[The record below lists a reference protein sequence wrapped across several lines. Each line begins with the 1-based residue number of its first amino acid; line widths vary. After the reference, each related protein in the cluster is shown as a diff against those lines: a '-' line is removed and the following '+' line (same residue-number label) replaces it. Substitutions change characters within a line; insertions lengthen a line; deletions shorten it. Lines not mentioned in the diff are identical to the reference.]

1 MIFTK
6 NAGYN
11 NRTEVGVASK
21 HPLYMKF
28 APKWKV
34 VRDCVEGEDRIKQE
48 RTTYL
53 PQASGMTDKRYE
65 AFLKRARF
73 VNYVDQTL
81 EGVHG
86 MVFRRA
92 PEMNYP
98 EGMEKIVEN
107 INREGDS
114 LYQFFSDAIYDI
126 MQTGFGGFMVD
137 LPEAGEGISL
147 FDAENDGIRPYVT
160 YYPAESIINWK
171 FKVVRG
177 TKVPVLVVLEE
188 HVEKDST
195 DEFGHEL
202 KNIYRVLD
210 LDDNGFYRQF
220 LYIPEEDKNGII
232 NQTYTI
238 KEIPVV
244 VKGKKLNYIP
254 FVFAPENYPTKP
266 MLLDIAHVNI
276 GHYLKT
282 ADYENGVHLT
292 TIPTGWVTGE
302 KPQEDKNKNVLP
314 MVLGQDNFLMFP
326 SPDAKVGTLVFSG
339 EGLTHSEN
347 ALEKAELQM
356 VVLGSRI
363 ITPEKG
369 VSETAESAN
378 IHRAGENAKLA
389 TFARNVSEKASIVLR
404 IIRDWC
410 DVQGECSVNFC
421 TDYETM
427 SFDANSLNAIVNM
440 FEAGKMPLLVLYGM
454 LMKGE
459 FISDPNMRYEDY
471 IELLDLEHSGLTD
484 KEVLKAYKNYKETG
498 KSLVAKKLIS
508 KNDMSDKKTETQ
520 NIVDPTKK
528 IEKVTVNE

>member
-1 MIFTK
+1 MSIFTR
-6 NAGYN
+6 NIVDN
-11 NRTEVGVASK
+11 NRTEIGVASH
-21 HPLYMKF
+21 HPEYMKWKD
-28 APKWKV
+28 KWTFI
-34 VRDCVEGEDRIKQE
+34 RDCVEGEDAIKAKS
-48 RTTYL
+48 TTYL
-53 PQASGMTDKRYE
+53 PKAAGMTDKRYD

-86 MVFRRA
+86 MVFRRS
-92 PEMNYP
+92 PVVEYPDEMKDIMDNL
-98 EGMEKIVEN
+98 
-107 INREGDS
+107 NREGDS
-114 LYQFFSDAIYDI
+114 FYQFFSDAVYDI
-126 MQTGFGGFMVD
+126 MQTGFGGFLVD
-137 LPEAGEGISL
+137 LPDVGMGISL
-147 FDAENDGIRPYVT
+147 YEAENIGARPYVT

-171 FKVVRG
+171 FKVIRG
-177 TKVPVLVVLEE
+177 TRVPVLVVLEE
-188 HVEKDST
+188 RVEKDAT

-202 KNIYRVLD
+202 KNRYRVLD
-210 LDDNGFYRQF
+210 LDDNGFYRQ
-220 LYIPEEDKNGII
+220 LIYEPIEDERGDN
-232 NQTYTI
+232 TRYSI
-238 KEIPVV
+238 KEIPVIV
-244 VKGKKLNYIP
+244 NGDRLNYIP
-254 FVFAPENYPTKP
+254 FVFAPENFPTKP

-292 TIPTGWVTGE
+292 TLPTGYVTGE
-302 KPQEDKNKNVLP
+302 KPEEDKDKNIIP

-326 SPDAKVGTLVFSG
+326 NDKAKVGTLVFSG

-347 ALEKAELQM
+347 AIEKSELQM

-389 TFARNVSEKASIVLR
+389 TFARNLSEKATQILK
-404 IIRDWC
+404 ILRDWSGNKGT
-410 DVQGECSVNFC
+410 VSAQFN

-459 FISDPNMRYEDY
+459 FISDPNMSYADY

-484 KEVLKAYKNYKETG
+484 KEVYDAYKRYMQTG
-498 KSLVAKKLIS
+498 KSVAKNLPAGDRKEADT
-508 KNDMSDKKTETQ
+508 KN
-520 NIVDPTKK
+520 IIDPTVKTPAK
-528 IEKVTVNE
+528 ETVTA